1 MPSNNEAAVFNE
13 VLAITRDQ
21 LARSMNLNAEL
32 EAILKVE
39 QAKNEELQKKI
50 AELESAKGETK
61 K

>member
-1 MPSNNEAAVFNE
+1 MTINPNEAVFNE

-39 QAKNEELQKKI
+39 QAKNEELQKKL
-50 AELESAKGETK
+50 AELEAAKDETEK
-61 K
+61 

>member
-13 VLAITRDQ
+13 VLAITREQ
-21 LARSMNLNAEL
+21 LARSMSLNAEL
-32 EAILKVE
+32 EAMLKVE

-50 AELESAKGETK
+50 AELESPAEPEK